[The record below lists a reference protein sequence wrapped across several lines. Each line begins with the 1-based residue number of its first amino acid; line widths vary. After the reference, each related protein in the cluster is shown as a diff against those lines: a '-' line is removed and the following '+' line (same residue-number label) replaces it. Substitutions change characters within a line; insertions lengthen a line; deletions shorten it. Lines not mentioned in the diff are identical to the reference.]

1 MACDQSLQPV
11 HQHYCLYDEERG
23 RFVLPLDTTLR
34 LGDADMVHIPN
45 EDETPTGQYRQPSDR
60 APTGQPRRVPTGQQ
74 QRVPTGQQQRVP
86 TGQQARVPTGQQK
99 RPPTDQNRRAP
110 EKKTG
115 PVSGP
120 RPKQRSTQL
129 LSLEPPKRNRG
140 PALGKMNTRLDGMG
154 GPTTRS
160 QRNRQLFG
168 GIGREKTG
176 QTDVMQPQPGEDSAA
191 GARPALRRPGKGK
204 DQGPVDLGASAAEVE
219 GMIVRR
225 KGTRRIPKA
234 GGGVEGEAAPLD
246 SMGSGRRPAIDP
258 GPASRD
264 VPPVVELPIPQPRQ
278 PVRRN
283 DPPTSPGARGNTL
296 AGVSAEDLLGEE
308 GRALLEKMRQREAM
322 ERQQPQQA
330 PSQQRSYPQ
339 PGQPIAPRTQD
350 SSRMAFQSAEYAAGE
365 ALEEV
370 RSDDELR
377 PQDSFLAG
385 PTRQIQRDVV
395 QTPMP
400 VEEYSEEPPPDDLGY
415 ERPVDFGDSGQHSA
429 ADDEEPVARES
440 AAHDEMEQRAG
451 YLLWLQGVITREE
464 VEDALTEEDIS
475 DETRELLAGTSF
487 TDQVTLYRFLARHE
501 SLSPVDLEQVQPS
514 ERALAT
520 LRPAIARAY
529 RVIPIERVGELLLV
543 AAAFPFDPKRLLEL
557 RRLTAS
563 KVKLYIVTEEE
574 IDLALMKYYPGGA
587 SSAATLRSPKPPGI
601 DDPHDVDEPSS
612 EADESSITGEG
623 EALEY
628 SYDPT
633 LSGEDSGLYA
643 PLDGP
648 GEYDAAPGDVGLSE
662 VEDDDMPEAADT
674 LQDDELGDL
683 DESTLDKGDYGDA
696 DEGTDGSF
704 SSAPTDPEGELPDE
718 LKGQSGR
725 IDTGPEELDPFA

>member
-1 MACDQSLQPV
+1 MELA
-11 HQHYCLYDEERG
+11 
-23 RFVLPLDTTLR
+23 LR
-34 LGDADMVHIPN
+34 LGGAEMVHIPK
-45 EDETPTGQYRQPSDR
+45 DDDTPTGQHRRPSDR
-60 APTGQPRRVPTGQQ
+60 TPTGQPQRKPEPPKRVSTGQQ
-74 QRVPTGQQQRVP
+74 PRVPSGQQKRIS
-86 TGQQARVPTGQQK
+86 TGQQARVPTNQQQ
-99 RPPTDQNRRAP
+99 RPPTGQNRRPP

-115 PVSGP
+115 PVQGP
-120 RPKQRSTQL
+120 KPKQRSTQL

-140 PALGKMNTRLDGMG
+140 PSLGQMNTRLDGMG

-176 QTDVMQPQPGEDSAA
+176 QTDVMQPQSGGDSAA
-191 GARPALRRPGKGK
+191 GNRPALRKPGKGN
-204 DQGPVDLGASAAEVE
+204 QGPVDLGASAEQVDS
-219 GMIVRR
+219 MVVRR

-234 GGGVEGEAAPLD
+234 GGGIEGEAAPLE
-246 SMGSGRRPAIDP
+246 SMGSGRRPSVDP
-258 GPASRD
+258 GPQQRD
-264 VPPVVELPIPQPRQ
+264 VPPVVNIPIPQSQ
-278 PVRRN
+278 PVRRG
-283 DPPTSPGARGNTL
+283 DPTGSSGGRGNTL

-308 GRALLEKMRQREAM
+308 GRALLEKMRQREAQ
-322 ERQQPQQA
+322 ERQQGQQPQQ
-330 PSQQRSYPQ
+330 PQQQPQQQRQ
-339 PGQPIAPRTQD
+339 QAAPGQPIAPRTQD
-350 SSRMAFQSAEYAAGE
+350 SSRMAFQSAEYAAEE

-370 RSDDELR
+370 RSEDELR

-385 PTRQIQRDVV
+385 PTRQIQRNVV

-400 VEEYSEEPPPDDLGY
+400 AEEYTEQPPPDDLGY
-415 ERPVDFGDSGQHSA
+415 ERPVDFGDSGQRA
-429 ADDEEPVARES
+429 VENDEEPVARES

-464 VEDALTEEDIS
+464 VEDAVMDEDIS
-475 DETRELLAGTSF
+475 DATRDLLAETGF
-487 TDQVTLYRFLARHE
+487 TDQITLYRFLARHE
-501 SLSPVDLEQVQPS
+501 SLAPVDLEQVPPT

-529 RVIPIERVGELLLV
+529 RVVPIEKVGELLLV

-587 SSAATLRSPKPPGI
+587 SSAATLRSPKPAGI
-601 DDPHDVDEPSS
+601 DEVDEPVTA
-612 EADESSITGEG
+612 ADESSITGEG

-628 SYDPT
+628 NYDPT

-643 PLDGP
+643 PMEDP
-648 GEYDAAPGDVGLSE
+648 DAGKVAPGDVALSE
-662 VEDDDMPEAADT
+662 LDDGAEAAYDAGDTVQDDD
-674 LQDDELGDL
+674 LGDL
-683 DESTLDKGDYGDA
+683 DESTLDRDA
-696 DEGTDGSF
+696 DNETPEDGTDGSF
-704 SSAPTDPEGELPDE
+704 SSAPTDPEGEIPDE
-718 LKGQSGR
+718 LRNSRTQ